1 MKRLVNFLL
10 AIILLFPVGNTYASE
25 DVLRVG
31 MEVNYAPYNFSETD
45 DSNGGVPVSNSKG
58 EYANGYDVRFA
69 QKIAEKLGK
78 KLEIYKIEWDG
89 LIPALTSGKIDA
101 ILAGMSPTDERR
113 EQIDFSLPYYRAK
126 MVVVVPKDSKY
137 KDAKSIN
144 DFEGAKITGQL
155 GTFHIDMVDQMQGV
169 IKGEAMDSFPT
180 MIAATNAGT
189 IDGYVSEE
197 AGAQAA
203 ISSNPNLTY
212 IKFVSLLDLLSSSY
226 FV

>member
-1 MKRLVNFLL
+1 MKRFVNFLL

-45 DSNGGVPVSNSKG
+45 DSNGGMPVANSKG

-126 MVVVVPKDSKY
+126 MVVVVPKNSKY

-144 DFEGAKITGQL
+144 DF
-155 GTFHIDMVDQMQGV
+155 
-169 IKGEAMDSFPT
+169 
-180 MIAATNAGT
+180 
-189 IDGYVSEE
+189 
-197 AGAQAA
+197 
-203 ISSNPNLTY
+203 
-212 IKFVSLLDLLSSSY
+212 
-226 FV
+226 